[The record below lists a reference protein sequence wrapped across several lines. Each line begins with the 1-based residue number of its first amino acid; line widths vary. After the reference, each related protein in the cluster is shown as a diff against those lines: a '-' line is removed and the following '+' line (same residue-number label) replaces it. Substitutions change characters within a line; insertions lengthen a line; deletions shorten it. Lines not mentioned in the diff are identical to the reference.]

1 MAKMYSKSEL
11 TFENG
16 YLINK
21 DHDVVALPAKAAVQ
35 LNGLEEFLQ
44 KQKYLH
50 DQPDATPEPS
60 LEGFEFESTLAKPT
74 VEVETP
80 VFDAKVKE
88 SNDILKELRNKEMA
102 TAVNLALGNFADA
115 LRFLKED
122 SFVEGDEV
130 IRLDLATI
138 GDPLHADA
146 EKLIN
151 MICDYADLD

>member
-21 DHDVVALPAKAAVQ
+21 DHDVVALPTKAAVQ

-60 LEGFEFESTLAKPT
+60 LEGFEFESMLAKPT
-74 VEVETP
+74 IEVKTP
-80 VFDAKVKE
+80 IFDAKVKE
-88 SNDILKELRNKEMA
+88 SKDILKELRDKEMA
-102 TAVNLALGNFADA
+102 TAVNLTLGNFADA

-138 GDPLHADA
+138 GDPLYADA
-146 EKLIN
+146 DKLIN

>member
-1 MAKMYSKSEL
+1 MAKMYRKSEL

-21 DHDVVALPAKAAVQ
+21 DHEVVALPAKAAVQ

-60 LEGFEFESTLAKPT
+60 LDGFKFKSTLAKPMI
-74 VEVETP
+74 EVKTP

-88 SNDILKELRNKEMA
+88 SEDILAELRNKEMA
-102 TAVNLALGNFADA
+102 TAVNLTLGNFADA

-146 EKLIN
+146 DKLIDT
-151 MICDYADLD
+151 ICEYANLD

>member
-1 MAKMYSKSEL
+1 MAKMYRKSEL

-21 DHDVVALPAKAAVQ
+21 DQDVVALPTKAAVQ

-50 DQPDATPEPS
+50 NQPDATPEPS
-60 LEGFEFESTLAKPT
+60 LDGFEFESTLAKP
-74 VEVETP
+74 VIEVKTP

-88 SNDILKELRNKEMA
+88 SNDILKELRDKEMA
-102 TAVNLALGNFADA
+102 TAVNLTLGNFADA

-138 GDPLHADA
+138 GDPLRADA
-146 EKLIN
+146 DKLIN
-151 MICDYADLD
+151 MICNYADLD